1 MVHINGEDVDASGKV
16 LKEYLEENGYI
27 IEGIAVECNEVIV
40 PKDKYGETIIS
51 DGDTIEIVSFVG
63 GKTTW
68 ETAYRRYGILEELSA
83 TKQRQ

>member
-40 PKDKYGETIIS
+40 PKDKYGDTIIS

-63 GKTTW
+63 G
-68 ETAYRRYGILEELSA
+68 G
-83 TKQRQ
+83 Q

>member
-1 MVHINGEDVDASGKV
+1 MVDITVTLNHIP
-16 LKEYLEENGYI
+16 EENGRI

-63 GKTTW
+63 G
-68 ETAYRRYGILEELSA
+68 G
-83 TKQRQ
+83 Q